1 MRHPIALGALVALAA
16 LTFSASAF
24 AHAHISPP
32 LALSGE
38 GQVFTLAVPNEEEAA
53 TITAV
58 EITPPDGFSMGSLL
72 PAAGW
77 KATAKKEGTSDE
89 ARVLSV
95 EWTGGS
101 TPPGEAAAFSFL
113 GSSTDPGT
121 FAFAVKQ
128 TYSNGKVVT
137 WSGPESSDTPS
148 PVVETSSSLGGGG
161 GSSTLDIVAIALAG
175 VALVLVGAA
184 LLAFRGRPLT

>member
-1 MRHPIALGALVALAA
+1 MRHRIALGAALALAA

-24 AHAHISPP
+24 AHAHLSPSVAP
-32 LALSGE
+32 SGE
-38 GQVFTLAVPNEEEAA
+38 SQVFTLAVPNEEEDA

-58 EITPPDGFSMGSLL
+58 EITPPEGFSMGSLL

-77 KATAKKEGTSDE
+77 KGTAKKVGTSDE
-89 ARVLSV
+89 AKVLSV

-113 GSSTDPGT
+113 GSSTDPGA

-128 TYSNGKVVT
+128 TYSNGKVVN

-148 PVVETSSSLGGGG
+148 PVVQTSSSLGGDS
-161 GSSTLDIVAIALAG
+161 GSSTLAIVALVVAG
-175 VALVLVGAA
+175 VALVLAA
-184 LLAFRGRPLT
+184 AGLLARGGRPVA